1 MQKPFEPVVHFR
13 STILR
18 RSVEEE
24 GGRGR
29 RRGRGWEEGEGGG
42 PRHRATSGE
51 IIIESEIKGLS
62 LLCPGGGSKRPEP
75 EWREGSSFYCLPPP
89 SSCAPSPSCA
99 CRARESTVSPILMY
113 LRGRGCPLA
122 FHRGPGPA
130 SIYIALRG
138 PGSLE
143 SCVEGTDPLLP
154 FAPLAVVATA
164 LVYRAMVQVR
174 SKVTGAGKVVSLFTF
189 RSNVDDEI

>member
-1 MQKPFEPVVHFR
+1 MFAKTFR
-13 STILR
+13 TGGPLSIHDSTP
-18 RSVEEE
+18 RSVE
-24 GGRGR
+24 G
-29 RRGRGWEEGEGGG
+29 EGEGGKEWG
-42 PRHRATSGE
+42 SPRHRATSGE

-75 EWREGSSFYCLPPP
+75 EWREGSSFYCLPPL
-89 SSCAPSPSCA
+89 SSCAPSPSRS

-143 SCVEGTDPLLP
+143 SCVEGPDPLLP
-154 FAPLAVVATA
+154 FALLSLSLSLLWPLHSFTA
-164 LVYRAMVQVR
+164 R
-174 SKVTGAGKVVSLFTF
+174 SDGTGQ
-189 RSNVDDEI
+189 E

>member
-1 MQKPFEPVVHFR
+1 MPGWRLEKTRAGVARGIQFLLSASPLVLRPLPLPCVSCTRVNRQPNLDVSSRPRLPVGF
-13 STILR
+13 
-18 RSVEEE
+18 
-24 GGRGR
+24 
-29 RRGRGWEEGEGGG
+29 
-42 PRHRATSGE
+42 
-51 IIIESEIKGLS
+51 
-62 LLCPGGGSKRPEP
+62 
-75 EWREGSSFYCLPPP
+75 
-89 SSCAPSPSCA
+89 SPA
-99 CRARESTVSPILMY
+99 
-113 LRGRGCPLA
+113 
-122 FHRGPGPA
+122 PGPA